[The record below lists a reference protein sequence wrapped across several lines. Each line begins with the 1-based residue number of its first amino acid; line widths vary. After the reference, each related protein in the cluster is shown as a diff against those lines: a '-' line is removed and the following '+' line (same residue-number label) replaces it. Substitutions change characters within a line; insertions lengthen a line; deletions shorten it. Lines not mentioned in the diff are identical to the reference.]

1 MSRPLEQGG
10 NPHGRLFGHGAAY
23 TLASAAQVVSGL
35 VVLPIVTRLLAPE
48 AYGVVATAVVVLQL
62 LGLVAALGLP
72 AVIVLECFEPDGG
85 MEKARRLAT
94 TAVLGAILVA
104 LCAELTGPVWSQV
117 FGGVDYGT
125 PLRLAVWG
133 TVPLAALGAAQ
144 GILRAEGRPIP
155 YVGATVV
162 ATLGGQLLGL
172 LALVVAED
180 TPTAYLAGVVVGS
193 CAGATWALHRAQVH
207 PLRIADL
214 RTTRRGLGV
223 ALPTVPHSMSL
234 FLLFAVDRIMVER
247 YDGLTE
253 VARYQVAYL
262 VGAAGMSLFAAV
274 NNAWAPVVL
283 ASPAPQRWDV
293 LAKTSRTLTRM
304 AALVVGATALAA
316 PILLRVA
323 APPSYDPGALADVAT
338 LVAASV
344 LPYVLYISCV
354 HVVFAERQTRWLAV
368 TTPVAA
374 VVNVLLNVVLV
385 PAFGLAGAA
394 AASLLSYGVLA
405 VMTWAVSRSIVHVA
419 WDLRDRIRAWAGGGL
434 IVVVALVL
442 PTDGASWL
450 ILRGVA
456 ATALGLSVLALAVA
470 TVRAERR
477 QGTLDVG
484 LGII

>member
-1 MSRPLEQGG
+1 MSRPLEHGG
-10 NPHGRLFGHGAAY
+10 NPHGKLLGHGAAY

-85 MEKARRLAT
+85 IEKARRLAT
-94 TAVLGAILVA
+94 SAVLGAILVA
-104 LCAELTGPVWSQV
+104 LCADLTGPVWSQV
-117 FGGVDYGT
+117 FGDVDYGP

-144 GILRAEGRPIP
+144 GILRAEGRPLS

-172 LALVVAED
+172 LALAMIEE
-180 TPTAYLAGVVVGS
+180 TPTAYLAGVVAGS
-193 CAGATWALHRAQVH
+193 CAGATWALSRARVH
-207 PLRIADL
+207 PLRPAD
-214 RTTRRGLGV
+214 RHTTRRGLGV
-223 ALPTVPHSMSL
+223 ALPTVPHTMSL
-234 FLLFAVDRIMVER
+234 FLLFAVDRVMVER
-247 YDGLTE
+247 YEGLTE

-283 ASPAPQRWDV
+283 ASPAPERWEV
-293 LAKTSRTLTRM
+293 LAKTSRTLTRL

-316 PILLRVA
+316 PLMLRIA
-323 APPSYDPGALADVAT
+323 APPSYDPGSLADVAT

-354 HVVFAERQTRWLAV
+354 HVVFAERRTRWLAV

-374 VVNVLLNVVLV
+374 IVNVALNVVMV

-394 AASLLSYGVLA
+394 AASFLSYGVLA
-405 VMTWAVSRSIVHVA
+405 AITWALSRSVVHVA
-419 WDLRDRIRAWAGGGL
+419 WDLSDRVVVWAGAGL
-434 IVVVALVL
+434 VVALALVL
-442 PTDGASWL
+442 PTDGGTWL
-450 ILRGVA
+450 VLRGAA
-456 ATALGLSVLALAVA
+456 ATVLGLSVLAVAVA

-477 QGTLDVG
+477 QGPADLG
-484 LGII
+484 LEVL